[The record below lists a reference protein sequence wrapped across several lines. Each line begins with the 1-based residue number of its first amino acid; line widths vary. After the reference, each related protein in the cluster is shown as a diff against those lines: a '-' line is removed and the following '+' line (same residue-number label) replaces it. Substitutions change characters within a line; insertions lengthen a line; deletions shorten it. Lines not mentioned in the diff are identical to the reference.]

1 MTTTCSFS
9 SSVYSRYWRGRIN
22 VGTVVNSARR
32 RHDVGGL
39 LVSGCL
45 SSPDSSSPPS
55 SISGPKTKLYVSDV
69 YVFNSSFGWCLSSDE
84 LVNWICIV
92 LMLYFR
98 TTEDNLRKAFE
109 QFGKLTLGRKTSGY
123 MNDIQEFEPVVRPPT
138 MESNYPFLE
147 IEEVV
152 AGAKGPF
159 LEDLSR
165 SVVPPKKP
173 SIAEEPATSLS
184 PFSTARASHNTDN
197 SSSLTILLMFR
208 K

>member
-1 MTTTCSFS
+1 MRLIVAVNPSCFGGRFLRLTFSHHLLLLFVCLFSLLARTNQCRNRREFS
-9 SSVYSRYWRGRIN
+9 SQ
-22 VGTVVNSARR
+22 TPRR
-32 RHDVGGL
+32 RGII
-39 LVSGCL
+39 SFWL
-45 SSPDSSSPPS
+45 SLFAGFF
-55 SISGPKTKLYVSDV
+55 IST
-69 YVFNSSFGWCLSSDE
+69 VFYLWSEDE
-84 LVNWICIV
+84 TVCEW
-92 LMLYFR
+92 LYFR

-123 MNDIQEFEPVVRPPT
+123 MNDIQEFEHVVRPPM
-138 MESNYPFLE
+138 MESDYPFLE

-152 AGAKGPF
+152 AGPF

-165 SVVPPKKP
+165 FVVPPKKP

-184 PFSTARASHNTDN
+184 PFSTARVSHNTDN